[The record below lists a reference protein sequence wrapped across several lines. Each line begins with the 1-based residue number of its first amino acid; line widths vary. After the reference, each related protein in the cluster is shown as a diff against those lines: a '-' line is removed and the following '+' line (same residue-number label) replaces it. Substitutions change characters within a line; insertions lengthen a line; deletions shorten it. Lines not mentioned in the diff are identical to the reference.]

1 MARRLSF
8 RFDVDSHRCL
18 GEGTRAL
25 TEVAARYGVAFT
37 FFVHMGRATD
47 RRRVARSLLSRRV
60 ADDGVHRL
68 STRRKLGTA
77 GLLRLAVTNP
87 RVGAAGGDEI
97 RRLLTAGHEVGLHGG
112 RNHRSW
118 QDAAD
123 RWDHRRLSTE
133 IGWGLAR
140 LRAAGVGAPVGFASP
155 AWTTSPAVAKVA
167 SDLGIAYL
175 ADRHGATIDGVARD
189 RGPLPDIAT
198 NVLGE
203 PGGVGYLEWGRAQG
217 WSDTELVD
225 DFARR
230 LDAVDDLA
238 VVYDHPFWAGVHDA
252 DLVDRMVDRAASR
265 GIEVVTLGAAVDTT
279 PHG

>member
-18 GEGTRAL
+18 GDGTRAL

-47 RRRVARSLLSRRV
+47 RGRTARSVLFRRD
-60 ADDGVHRL
+60 AGNEVHRL

-87 RVGAAGGDEI
+87 RVGAEGGDEI
-97 RRLLTAGHEVGLHGG
+97 RRLVAAGHEIGLHGG

-123 RWDHRRLSTE
+123 RWDHRRLTAE
-133 IGWGLAR
+133 IGWGLAH
-140 LRAAGVGAPVGFASP
+140 LHAAGVEVPVGFSSP
-155 AWTTSPAVAKVA
+155 AWTTSPAVARVA

-175 ADRHGATIDGVARD
+175 ADRHGTAIEGVTRD
-189 RGPLPDIAT
+189 TGPLPDVAT

-217 WSDTELVD
+217 WSDTEILD

-252 DLVDRMVDRAASR
+252 DLVGRMLDVATRQD
-265 GIEVVTLGAAVDTT
+265 IEILPLVAAVDVA